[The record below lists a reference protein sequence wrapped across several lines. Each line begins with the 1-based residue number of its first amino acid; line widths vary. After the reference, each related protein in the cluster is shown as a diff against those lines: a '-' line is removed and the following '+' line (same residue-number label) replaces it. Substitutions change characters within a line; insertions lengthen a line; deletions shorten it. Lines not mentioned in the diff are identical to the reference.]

1 MATQNFQR
9 NLLLHL
15 YQDGEKKT
23 AALFGLLL
31 PLKREKKTSDTCSL
45 FSLSGDPWPSCL
57 LRCQLHATLTK
68 LRVEETG
75 SVLLLL
81 RK

>member
-31 PLKREKKTSDTCSL
+31 RLKREKKRLTLAVYFLCLETPGLPACYPLIFSHPLFQSL
-45 FSLSGDPWPSCL
+45 FYLI
-57 LRCQLHATLTK
+57 
-68 LRVEETG
+68 
-75 SVLLLL
+75 
-81 RK
+81 